1 MEDAMRNAAISRR
14 RIRLI
19 SVAVLLTAGT
29 MFAAAEKQARTRFNE
44 TSWNFGKVKE
54 GEAMTHEF
62 VFTNEGD
69 APLLIQRVVT
79 SCGCTAAL
87 ASDDEIGPGKDGRI
101 KATLDTTGY
110 AGKVIKYVYVESNDA
125 GTRRRE
131 LTVEAEVEVQ
141 PQARIELDRYNIDLG
156 LSLEGEALAAGVTIK
171 NAGEL
176 ELKVEI
182 ADPEFTFRVD
192 GKPAAFPLKLRTGQ
206 SVSVEILS
214 PVQKKR
220 GMLRNYILVKSNDP
234 VRSAVS
240 LYVSRYVVTKEELKD
255 LFKKYGKVLGDQ

>member
-1 MEDAMRNAAISRR
+1 MSNAAISRR

-19 SVAVLLTAGT
+19 SIAVLLAAGT
-29 MFAAAEKQARTRFNE
+29 MFAAAEKQARTKFNE
-44 TSWNFGKVKE
+44 TAWNFGKVKA
-54 GEAMTHEF
+54 GEAVTHEF

-87 ASDDEIGPGKDGRI
+87 ASKDEIGPGKEGRI
-101 KATLDTTGY
+101 KATFDTTGY
-110 AGKVIKYVYVESNDA
+110 AGKVLKYIYVESNDA

-131 LTVEAEVEVQ
+131 LTIEAEVEVQ

-156 LSLEGEALAAGVTIK
+156 LSLEGEAMSAGVNIK

-182 ADPEFTFRVD
+182 ADPEFSFRVD
-192 GKPAAFPLKLRTGQ
+192 GKPAAFPIKLRTGQ
-206 SVSVEILS
+206 SVSVEILF
-214 PVQKKR
+214 PVQNKR

-234 VRSAVS
+234 VRSAIS
-240 LYVSRYVVTKEELKD
+240 LYVSRYIVTKDELKD
-255 LFKKYGKVLGDQ
+255 LFKKYGKTLGEK